1 MDKVKDI
8 QEALIADYK
17 QEHGSEGLTFR
28 ARQLICTLASMIED
42 EQRLE
47 AVCKKHGSAYMTK
60 GDKGQEV
67 HKHRPEHVELMKV
80 RQMKLQYLKQ
90 LGLGVSKEQIE
101 SW

>member
-1 MDKVKDI
+1 MQEIEKNLI
-8 QEALIADYK
+8 QDYT
-17 QEHGSEGLTFR
+17 QEHGSEALTYR
-28 ARQLICTLASMIED
+28 ARQLIKTLASMIED

>member
-1 MDKVKDI
+1 MDEI
-8 QEALIADYK
+8 EQQLIADYE
-17 QEHGSEGLTFR
+17 QEHGSEGLTYR
-28 ARQLICTLASMIED
+28 AKQLIATLASMIED

-47 AVCKKHGSAYMTK
+47 AVCKQHGSAYMTK

-90 LGLGVSKEQIE
+90 LGLGVAKEQIE
-101 SW
+101 SWN